1 MESANSSHIAPL
13 VSIIVPIYNT
23 RTYLNRCLKSI
34 IEQSYP
40 HLEIIL
46 VDDGSTDDSVA
57 ICKEYAA
64 RDNRIRFFSQQN
76 GGASTARNKGLDHA
90 EGDYVMFVD
99 SDDWIDNDMVEV
111 LSNKMTSS
119 HASMVISDVP
129 GDKKNFESIRTLD
142 SHQALSNVLQ
152 GAWWGPVGKLFLRKA
167 IGGLRFPKATI
178 SEDYV
183 FIVELLLS
191 LKGNVIY
198 VPHCH
203 YHRVT
208 RAGSLSRL
216 ALSERKFEEFDNV
229 SYVARIIKENH
240 PQFKKPAEARM
251 AETSLKL
258 LFAIHKNGKA
268 KEFSHQQRKLVNS
281 IRKNFFQYIPNNH
294 IPFKSRMLLLMCTT
308 IFGSKTAYHLYSNTR
323 T

>member
-1 MESANSSHIAPL
+1 MIQTPSHPAPL

-23 RTYLNRCLKSI
+23 GIYLNRCLKSI
-34 IEQSYP
+34 AEQTYC
-40 HLEIIL
+40 HLDIIL
-46 VDDGSTDDSVA
+46 VDDGSTDDSLG
-57 ICKEYAA
+57 ICKEFSSK
-64 RDNRIRFFSQQN
+64 DNRIRIFTQPN
-76 GGASTARNKGLDHA
+76 EGASCARNKGLDNA
-90 EGDYVMFVD
+90 KGEYVMFVD
-99 SDDWIDNDMVEV
+99 SDDWIDNGMVEE
-111 LSNKMTSS
+111 LSNEMTSS

-129 GDKKNFESIRTLD
+129 GDKKNFEASSPID
-142 SHQALSNVLQ
+142 SHLALSHVLQ
-152 GAWWGPVGKLFLRKA
+152 GAWWGPVGKLFLRKD
-167 IGGLRFPKATI
+167 IGDLRFPKATI

-191 LKGNVIY
+191 LRGNVIY
-198 VPHCH
+198 VPHSY

-229 SYVARIIKENH
+229 SHVAQIIKENH
-240 PQFKKPAEARM
+240 PQFRKPAEARM

-268 KEFSHQQRKLVNS
+268 KEFSHQQRMLVNS
-281 IRKNFFQYIPNNH
+281 IRKNIFRYIPNNH

-308 IFGSKTAYHLYSNTR
+308 LFGSKAAYQLYSKTR